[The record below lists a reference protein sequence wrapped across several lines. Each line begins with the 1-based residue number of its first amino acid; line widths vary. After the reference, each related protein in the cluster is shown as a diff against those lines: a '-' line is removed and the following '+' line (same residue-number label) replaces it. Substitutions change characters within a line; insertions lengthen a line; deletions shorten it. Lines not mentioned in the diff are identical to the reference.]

1 MSIGLPVKIL
11 RESESHVVTIELKT
25 GDQFR
30 GYLAESE
37 DTMNVRLD
45 NVTMINRNGKQSQLQ
60 SVYLRGAQIRFIVI
74 PDFFKNA
81 PMFKRIKAQSKN
93 KNKSAIREKARKIR
107 DQVIGQKQ
115 QKK

>member
-11 RESESHVVTIELKT
+11 RESESHVITVEMKT

-37 DTMNVRLD
+37 
-45 NVTMINRNGKQSQLQ
+45 
-60 SVYLRGAQIRFIVI
+60 VYLRGAQIRFIVI

-81 PMFKRIKAQSKN
+81 PMFKRVKAQTKN
-93 KNKSAIREKARKIR
+93 KNKTLIREKGRKLR
-107 DQVIGQKQ
+107 DTVVTQIK